1 MYIFSL
7 RSNCIFFCIFKEEI
21 IASLNEHVKAYD
33 ESIEAL
39 KRVNRLATDDL
50 AKAAADKAESKIECD
65 RLRCA
70 LANAEE
76 TSRRLMGELTYFND
90 KMTN

>member
-1 MYIFSL
+1 MTQLDSSVTRVEL
-7 RSNCIFFCIFKEEI
+7 E
-21 IASLNEHVKAYD
+21 
-33 ESIEAL
+33 ESIDAL
-39 KRVNRLATDDL
+39 TRVNRLASDDL
-50 AKAAADKAESKIECD
+50 AKAVAKAAADKAESKIECD

>member
-1 MYIFSL
+1 MRRVEL
-7 RSNCIFFCIFKEEI
+7 E
-21 IASLNEHVKAYD
+21 
-33 ESIEAL
+33 ESIDAL
-39 KRVNRLATDDL
+39 TRVNRLASDDL
-50 AKAAADKAESKIECD
+50 AKAVAKAAADKAESKIECD

>member
-1 MYIFSL
+1 MTRLDSSVT
-7 RSNCIFFCIFKEEI
+7 RV
-21 IASLNEHVKAYD
+21 EH
-33 ESIEAL
+33 EMSIKAL
-39 KRVNRLATDDL
+39 KRVNRSATDDL
-50 AKAAADKAESKIECD
+50 AKVAADQTESKIECD
-65 RLRCA
+65 RLRCV

>member
-1 MYIFSL
+1 MTQLDSSVRRVEL
-7 RSNCIFFCIFKEEI
+7 E
-21 IASLNEHVKAYD
+21 
-33 ESIEAL
+33 ESIDAL
-39 KRVNRLATDDL
+39 TRVNRLASDDL
-50 AKAAADKAESKIECD
+50 AKAVAKAAADKAESKIECD